1 VHPPWWL
8 SIPFASNQ
16 ALQLRFILTQP
27 QDVWL
32 LLHYDGSAELELT
45 DIVLYME
52 TYEQD

>member
-1 VHPPWWL
+1 L

-32 LLHYDGSAELELT
+32 LLHYDGPEALELT
-45 DIVLYME
+45 DIVLYRE
-52 TYEQD
+52 TFDQD